1 MSQTTVVTAHETH
14 PFTGVHVPTT
24 LHLREPL
31 PGLPGHVEFDV
42 TSLDDIGVLH
52 AIRSVPSGADAAQT
66 PVRLFVVVPQPF
78 FADYAPRISAEAV
91 AAVGGHAER
100 LVLLVVVHPADGTN
114 PATANLLAPLV
125 VDPVTGATVQTVVDE
140 DWPLRAPLG

>member
-1 MSQTTVVTAHETH
+1 MSQTTVVTDHETH
-14 PFTGVHVPTT
+14 PFTGVRVPTT

-31 PGLPGHVEFDV
+31 PGLPGHTRFEV

-52 AIRSVPSGADAAQT
+52 AIRSAPAPGVQ

-78 FADYAPRISAEAV
+78 FPDYAPAVSAEAV
-91 AAVGGHAER
+91 AAVGAPAER
-100 LVLLVVVHPADGTN
+100 LVLLVVVHPADGPH

-125 VDPVTGATVQTVVDE
+125 VDPVTGAAVQSVVDE
-140 DWPLRAPLG
+140 DWPLRAPLA

>member
-1 MSQTTVVTAHETH
+1 MTQTTVVTAHETH

-31 PGLPGHVEFDV
+31 PGLAGHTEFEV

-52 AIRSVPSGADAAQT
+52 AIRSEPTAPGTA
-66 PVRLFVVVPQPF
+66 PVRLFVVVPHPF
-78 FADYAPRISAEAV
+78 FPDYAPTIAPETV
-91 AAVGGHAER
+91 AAVGGRADR
-100 LVLLVVVHPADGTN
+100 LVLLVVVHPADGSH

-125 VDPVTGATVQTVVDE
+125 VDPATGAAVQTVVDE